1 MTGVMSLKV
10 NLYFGP
16 RGDVSGQLRVFQS
29 IIRRLALG
37 IDRDEKSYY
46 KELTHTILESDK

>member
-1 MTGVMSLKV
+1 M
-10 NLYFGP
+10 GP
-16 RGDVSGQLRVFQS
+16 CGDVPGQLRVFQS

-37 IDRDEKSYY
+37 IDIDIDIDERSYY